1 MESLLI
7 FIAIFVIDALIKR
20 ANAKKNAEQQQ
31 HQAPTTD
38 STQEFDDERDD
49 ENMDEDVP
57 SEPASPVARKL
68 QEYIKQFEQAQQ
80 DAAQGTLEPA
90 MPPPVPE
97 VKHRRGNNVTL
108 REVVEVIVDLDIVN
122 ADFLM
127 EEFGMSRNVAVTMID
142 ELEHFR
148 IIGRDMGVG
157 EHDVLI
163 QDISELDNLLSH
175 PPQEAPS
182 KPTPSKPTPS
192 VSPAIS
198 EKQNQMKILE
208 ERARKAREEAAAAA
222 HQSDVENGYTDNT
235 DEAVEDEPVPNKS
248 IYVRSISR
256 ESVRRGFIWSRIIDE
271 PRFKR
276 RWSPAHR

>member
-31 HQAPTTD
+31 HHAPTTD

-108 REVVEVIVDLDIVN
+108 REVVKVIVDFDVVNVDI
-122 ADFLM
+122 LM
-127 EEFGMSRNVAVTMID
+127 EEFGMSRNTAIVMLE

-163 QDISELDNLLSH
+163 QDLSELDNLLSH
-175 PPQEAPS
+175 PAEAQS
-182 KPTPSKPTPS
+182 KPTPSK
-192 VSPAIS
+192 SPAIN
-198 EKQNQMKILE
+198 EKQNQLKILE
-208 ERARKAREEAAAAA
+208 ERARKAREEAAAIAK
-222 HQSDVENGYTDNT
+222 QNDSENGYTD
-235 DEAVEDEPVPNKS
+235 EAEEETAPLLKRA
-248 IYVRSISR
+248 ITRSISR
-256 ESVRRGFIWSRIIDE
+256 ENFRRGFIWAKIIDE
-271 PRFKR
+271 PRFKK
-276 RWSPAHR
+276 RWTALSR